1 MNSRLIIAAP
11 GSLHAYCKQMEAASA
26 RLTQSVSPIN
36 KALSATTSA
45 LTNALAEMDRA
56 QKFIIETYRKSP
68 LAKKRAAKINLTNAV
83 NAALARAR
91 KTWRELAQS
100 FGTTEQTV
108 RPTEL
113 FTSSPPLLAQ
123 HFAANAPN
131 LRAMHRT
138 NAGSTRALALE
149 R

>member
-1 MNSRLIIAAP
+1 MSTGRLIIAKP
-11 GSLHAYCKQMEAASA
+11 GNLHDYCKQMEAASA
-26 RLTQSVSPIN
+26 LLTQQVHPII
-36 KALSATTSA
+36 KAMSATTSA
-45 LTNALAEMDRA
+45 LTNALADMNRA
-56 QKFIIETYRKSP
+56 QKFLIEQYRKSP

-91 KTWRELAQS
+91 KTWREVAAS
-100 FGTTEQTV
+100 FLPTEQASQ
-108 RPTEL
+108 L

-131 LRAMHRT
+131 HRAMHRT

>member
-1 MNSRLIIAAP
+1 MSTGRLIIAKP
-11 GSLHAYCKQMEAASA
+11 GSLHDYCKQMEAASA
-26 RLTQSVSPIN
+26 LLTQQVRPIT
-36 KALSATTSA
+36 KAVSATTSA
-45 LTNALAEMDRA
+45 LTNALAEMNRA
-56 QKFIIETYRKSP
+56 QKFIIEQYRKSP

-91 KTWRELAQS
+91 KTWREVAAS
-100 FGTTEQTV
+100 FLPTEQA
-108 RPTEL
+108 PQL

-131 LRAMHRT
+131 ERAPHRLNT
-138 NAGSTRALALE
+138 GSTRALALE

>member
-1 MNSRLIIAAP
+1 MSTGRLIIAAP
-11 GSLHAYCKQMEAASA
+11 SSVLDFCTQMEAASA
-26 RLTQSVSPIN
+26 RLTQQVSPIN
-36 KALSATTSA
+36 KAMKATTSA
-45 LTNALAEMDRA
+45 LTNALADMNRA
-56 QKFIIETYRKSP
+56 QKFLIEQYLKSP

-91 KTWRELAQS
+91 KTWREVAES
-100 FGTTEQTV
+100 FETDERAPQ
-108 RPTEL
+108 L

>member
-1 MNSRLIIAAP
+1 MSTGRLIIAKP
-11 GSLHAYCKQMEAASA
+11 GSLHDYCKQMEAASA
-26 RLTQSVSPIN
+26 LLTQQVHPIT
-36 KALSATTSA
+36 KAMSATTSA
-45 LTNALAEMDRA
+45 LTNALADMNRA
-56 QKFIIETYRKSP
+56 QKFIIEQYLKSP

-91 KTWRELAQS
+91 KTWREVAAS
-100 FGTTEQTV
+100 FLPTEQASQ
-108 RPTEL
+108 L

-131 LRAMHRT
+131 ERAPHRLNT
-138 NAGSTRALALE
+138 GSTRALTIE

>member
-1 MNSRLIIAAP
+1 MSTGRLIIAKP
-11 GSLHAYCKQMEAASA
+11 GSLHDYCKQMEAASA
-26 RLTQSVSPIN
+26 LLTQHARPIT
-36 KALSATTSA
+36 KTMSATTSA
-45 LTNALAEMDRA
+45 LTNALAEMNRA
-56 QKFIIETYRKSP
+56 QKFLIEQYRKSP

-91 KTWRELAQS
+91 KTWHEVAAS
-100 FGTTEQTV
+100 FLQTEQA
-108 RPTEL
+108 PQL

-131 LRAMHRT
+131 ERAPHRLNT
-138 NAGSTRALALE
+138 GSTRALTIE

>member
-1 MNSRLIIAAP
+1 MSTGRLIIAAP
-11 GSLHAYCKQMEAASA
+11 GSLHDYCKQMEAASA
-26 RLTQSVSPIN
+26 RLTQQVSPIN
-36 KALSATTSA
+36 KAMKATTSA
-45 LTNALAEMDRA
+45 LTNALADMNRA
-56 QKFIIETYRKSP
+56 QKFIIEQYRKSP

-91 KTWRELAQS
+91 KTLHEVAES
-100 FGTTEQTV
+100 FGTTERAPQ
-108 RPTEL
+108 L

>member
-1 MNSRLIIAAP
+1 MN
-11 GSLHAYCKQMEAASA
+11 
-26 RLTQSVSPIN
+26 
-36 KALSATTSA
+36 
-45 LTNALAEMDRA
+45 RA
-56 QKFIIETYRKSP
+56 QKFIIEQYRKSP

-83 NAALARAR
+83 NAALSRAR
-91 KTWRELAQS
+91 KTLHEVASS
-100 FGTTEQTV
+100 FLPTEQA
-108 RPTEL
+108 PQL

-138 NAGSTRALALE
+138 NAGSSWALALE

>member
-1 MNSRLIIAAP
+1 MSTGRLLIAAP
-11 GSLHAYCKQMEAASA
+11 GSLHDFCKQMEAASA
-26 RLTQSVSPIN
+26 LLTQQVRPIN
-36 KALSATTSA
+36 KAISATTSA
-45 LTNALAEMDRA
+45 LTNALADMNRA
-56 QKFIIETYRKSP
+56 QKFIIEQYRKSP

-91 KTWRELAQS
+91 KTLHEVAES
-100 FGTTEQTV
+100 FGTTHEQA
-108 RPTEL
+108 PQL

-131 LRAMHRT
+131 ERAPHRLNT
-138 NAGSTRALALE
+138 GSTRALTIE

>member
-1 MNSRLIIAAP
+1 MSTGRLIIATP
-11 GSLHAYCKQMEAASA
+11 SSLHNFCTQMEAASA
-26 RLTQSVSPIN
+26 RLTQQVSPIN
-36 KALSATTSA
+36 KAIKATTSA
-45 LTNALAEMDRA
+45 LTNALADMNRA
-56 QKFIIETYRKSP
+56 QKFIIEQYLKSP

-91 KTWRELAQS
+91 KTLHEVAES
-100 FGTTEQTV
+100 FS
-108 RPTEL
+108 PTERAPQL

-138 NAGSTRALALE
+138 NTGSSWALALE

>member
-1 MNSRLIIAAP
+1 MSTGRLIIAKP
-11 GSLHAYCKQMEAASA
+11 GSLHDYCKQMEAASA
-26 RLTQSVSPIN
+26 RLTQQVHPII
-36 KALSATTSA
+36 KAMSATTSA
-45 LTNALAEMDRA
+45 LTNALADMNRA
-56 QKFIIETYRKSP
+56 QKFLIEQYRKSP

-91 KTWRELAQS
+91 KTWREVAAS
-100 FGTTEQTV
+100 FLPTEQASQ
-108 RPTEL
+108 L

-131 LRAMHRT
+131 ERAPHRLNT
-138 NAGSTRALALE
+138 GSTRALTIE

>member
-1 MNSRLIIAAP
+1 MSTGRLIIAAP
-11 GSLHAYCKQMEAASA
+11 GGVHDFCKQMEAASA
-26 RLTQSVSPIN
+26 LLTQQVRPIN
-36 KALSATTSA
+36 KAISATTSA
-45 LTNALAEMDRA
+45 LTNALADMNRA
-56 QKFIIETYRKSP
+56 QKFIIEQYRKSP

-83 NAALARAR
+83 NAALSRAR
-91 KTWRELAQS
+91 KTLHEVASS
-100 FGTTEQTV
+100 FLPTEQA
-108 RPTEL
+108 PQL

-138 NAGSTRALALE
+138 NAGSSWALALE

>member
-1 MNSRLIIAAP
+1 MSTGRLLIAAP
-11 GSLHAYCKQMEAASA
+11 GSLHEFCKQMEAASA
-26 RLTQSVSPIN
+26 LLTQQVRPIN
-36 KALSATTSA
+36 KAISATTSA
-45 LTNALAEMDRA
+45 LTNALADMNRA
-56 QKFIIETYRKSP
+56 QKFIIEQYRKSP

-83 NAALARAR
+83 NAALSRAR
-91 KTWRELAQS
+91 KTLHEVASS
-100 FGTTEQTV
+100 FLPTEQA
-108 RPTEL
+108 PQL

-138 NAGSTRALALE
+138 NAGSSWALALE

>member
-1 MNSRLIIAAP
+1 MSTGRLIIAKP
-11 GSLHAYCKQMEAASA
+11 GSLHDYCKQMEAASTL
-26 RLTQSVSPIN
+26 LTQQNHPII
-36 KALSATTSA
+36 KAMSATTSA
-45 LTNALAEMDRA
+45 LTNALADINRA
-56 QKFIIETYRKSP
+56 QKFLIEQYRKSP

-91 KTWRELAQS
+91 KTWHEVAES
-100 FGTTEQTV
+100 FESNEQA
-108 RPTEL
+108 PQL

-131 LRAMHRT
+131 ERAPHRLNT
-138 NAGSTRALALE
+138 GSTRALTIE

>member
-1 MNSRLIIAAP
+1 MSTGRLIIAKP
-11 GSLHAYCKQMEAASA
+11 GSLHDYCKQMEAASA
-26 RLTQSVSPIN
+26 LLTQQVHPII
-36 KALSATTSA
+36 KAMSATTSA
-45 LTNALAEMDRA
+45 LTNALADMNRA
-56 QKFIIETYRKSP
+56 QKFLIEQYRKSP

-91 KTWRELAQS
+91 KTWREVAAS
-100 FGTTEQTV
+100 FLPTEQASQ
-108 RPTEL
+108 L

-131 LRAMHRT
+131 ERAPHRLNT
-138 NAGSTRALALE
+138 GSTRALTIE